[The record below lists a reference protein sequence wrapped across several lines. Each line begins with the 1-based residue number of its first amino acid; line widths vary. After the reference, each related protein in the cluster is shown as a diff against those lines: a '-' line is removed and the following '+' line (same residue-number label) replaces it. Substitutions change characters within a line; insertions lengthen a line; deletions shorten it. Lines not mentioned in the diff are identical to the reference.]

1 MKAASSF
8 GCSARQIDISG
19 KGPPSLDGASDLHL
33 QATPTSE
40 ELPLAMPDT
49 KTLPENMR
57 FIDLPSHGGP
67 EVMQLSQAPLPKPAK
82 GEILVK
88 VEAAGVNR
96 PDVAQRQGT
105 YPPPKD
111 ASPILGLELAG
122 DVVALGE
129 GVDEFKLGD
138 KVCALANGGAYAEYC
153 TVPAG
158 QALPFPKGYDAI
170 KAAALPE
177 TFFTVWANLFQMAGL
192 TEGESV
198 LIHGGT
204 SGIGTTAIQL
214 AKAFGAEV
222 YATAGSAE
230 KCEACV
236 KLGAKRAINYR
247 EEDFAEIVKSET
259 GGKGVDVVLDMIGA
273 AYFEK
278 NLAALAKDGC
288 LSIIAFLGGATAE
301 KVNLTPIMVK
311 RLTVTGSTMRPRTA
325 DEKRAIRDDLIAE
338 VWPLIESGQVAPVIN
353 RVFTLD
359 EVAEAHRLME
369 SSNHIGKIVMR
380 VS

>member
-1 MKAASSF
+1 
-8 GCSARQIDISG
+8 
-19 KGPPSLDGASDLHL
+19 
-33 QATPTSE
+33 
-40 ELPLAMPDT
+40 MPENV
-49 KTLPENMR
+49 TLPEKMR
-57 FIDLPSHGGP
+57 FIDLSSHGCP
-67 EVMQLSQAPLPKPAK
+67 EVMQLSQAPLPTPAR
-82 GEILVK
+82 GEILVR

-111 ASPILGLELAG
+111 ASPILGLEIAG
-122 DVVALGE
+122 EVVALGE
-129 GVDEFKLGD
+129 GVSEFKPGD
-138 KVCALANGGAYAEYC
+138 KVCALANGGGYAQYC

-158 QALPFPKGYDAI
+158 QALPFPKGYDAV

-214 AKAFGAEV
+214 AKAFGADV

-247 EEDFAEIVKSET
+247 DEDFTAVIKAET
-259 GGKGVDVVLDMIGA
+259 DGKGVDVVLDMIGA

-278 NLAALAKDGC
+278 NIAALAKDGC
-288 LSIIAFLGGATAE
+288 LSIIAFLGGAVAE
-301 KVNLTPIMVK
+301 KVDLRPIMVK

-325 DEKRAIRDDLIAE
+325 DEKRAIRDELIE
-338 VWPLIESGQVAPVIN
+338 QVWPLIESGKVAPVIN
-353 RVFTLD
+353 KVFTLD
-359 EVAEAHRLME
+359 EVVEAHRLME
-369 SSNHIGKIVMR
+369 TSNHIGKIVMR

>member
-1 MKAASSF
+1 
-8 GCSARQIDISG
+8 
-19 KGPPSLDGASDLHL
+19 
-33 QATPTSE
+33 
-40 ELPLAMPDT
+40 MPDT
-49 KTLPENMR
+49 TTLPETMR

-67 EVMQLSQAPLPKPAK
+67 EVMTMSEAPLPRPAK
-82 GEILVK
+82 GEVLLK

-111 ASPILGLELAG
+111 ASPILGLEVAG
-122 DVVALGE
+122 EVVALGE
-129 GVDEFKLGD
+129 GVTEFKLGD
-138 KVCALANGGAYAEYC
+138 KVCALANGGGYAQYC
-153 TVPAG
+153 VVPAG
-158 QALPFPKGYDAI
+158 QALPFPKGYDAV

-192 TEGESV
+192 TEGETV

-222 YATAGSAE
+222 YTTAGSAE

-236 KLGAKRAINYR
+236 NLGAKRAINYR
-247 EEDFAEIVKSET
+247 EEDFADVVKSET

-273 AYFEK
+273 SYFEK

-288 LSIIAFLGGATAE
+288 LSIIAFLGGAVAE
-301 KVNLTPIMVK
+301 KVDLRPIMVK

-325 DEKRAIRDDLIAE
+325 DEKRAIRDELVE
-338 VWPLIESGQVAPVIN
+338 QVWPLIESGQVAPVIN

-359 EVAEAHRLME
+359 EVVDAHRLME
-369 SSNHIGKIVMR
+369 SSSHIGKIVMR

>member
-1 MKAASSF
+1 
-8 GCSARQIDISG
+8 
-19 KGPPSLDGASDLHL
+19 
-33 QATPTSE
+33 
-40 ELPLAMPDT
+40 MPDT
-49 KTLPENMR
+49 MTLPETMR

-67 EVMQLSQAPLPKPAK
+67 EVMRLSQAPLPKPAK
-82 GEILVK
+82 GEVLVK

-96 PDVAQRQGT
+96 PDIAQRQGA

-111 ASPILGLELAG
+111 ASPILGLEIAG
-122 DVVALGE
+122 EVVALGE
-129 GVDEFKLGD
+129 GVTEFKLGD
-138 KVCALANGGAYAEYC
+138 KVCALANGGGYAQYC

-158 QALPFPKGYDAI
+158 QALPFPKGYDAV

-192 TEGESV
+192 TEGETV

-204 SGIGTTAIQL
+204 SGIGTTAVQL

-236 KLGAKRAINYR
+236 KLGARRAINYR
-247 EEDFAEIVKSET
+247 EEDFAEVVKSET

-278 NLAALAKDGC
+278 NLSVLAKDGC
-288 LSIIAFLGGATAE
+288 LSIIAFLGGAVAD

-325 DEKRAIRDDLIAE
+325 DEKRAIRDDLVAE
-338 VWPLIESGQVAPVIN
+338 VWPLIESGQLAPVIN

-369 SSNHIGKIVMR
+369 SSNHIGKIVIR

>member
-1 MKAASSF
+1 MS
-8 GCSARQIDISG
+8 
-19 KGPPSLDGASDLHL
+19 
-33 QATPTSE
+33 
-40 ELPLAMPDT
+40 DT
-49 KTLPENMR
+49 KTLPETMR

-67 EVMQLSQAPLPKPAK
+67 EVMQSSKAPLPKPAR

-96 PDVAQRQGT
+96 PDVAQRQGI
-105 YPPPKD
+105 YPPPKG
-111 ASPILGLELAG
+111 ASPILGLEIAG
-122 DVVALGE
+122 EVVALGE

-138 KVCALANGGAYAEYC
+138 KVCALANGGGYAEYC

-158 QALPFPKGYDAI
+158 QALPFPKGYDAV

-192 TEGESV
+192 TEGETV

-236 KLGAKRAINYR
+236 KLGTKRAINYR

-259 GGKGVDVVLDMIGA
+259 GGKGADVVLDMIGA

-301 KVNLTPIMVK
+301 KVDLRPIMVK

-325 DEKRAIRDDLIAE
+325 DEKRAIRDELVE
-338 VWPLIESGQVAPVIN
+338 QVWPLIESGKVAPVIN
-353 RVFTLD
+353 RVFTLE
-359 EVAEAHRLME
+359 EVVDAHRLME
-369 SSNHIGKIVMR
+369 SSNHIGKIVMK

>member
-1 MKAASSF
+1 
-8 GCSARQIDISG
+8 
-19 KGPPSLDGASDLHL
+19 
-33 QATPTSE
+33 
-40 ELPLAMPDT
+40 MPDT
-49 KTLPENMR
+49 KTLPETMR

-67 EVMQLSQAPLPKPAK
+67 EVMRLSQAPLPKPAK
-82 GEILVK
+82 GEVLVK

-111 ASPILGLELAG
+111 ASPILGLEIAG
-122 DVVALGE
+122 EVVALGE
-129 GVDEFKLGD
+129 GVTEFKLGD
-138 KVCALANGGAYAEYC
+138 KVCALANGGGYAQYC

-158 QALPFPKGYDAI
+158 QALPFPKGYDAV

-236 KLGAKRAINYR
+236 KLGARRAINYR
-247 EEDFAEIVKSET
+247 EEDFAEVVKAET

-278 NLAALAKDGC
+278 NLSALAKDGC
-288 LSIIAFLGGATAE
+288 LSIIAFLGGAVAD

-325 DEKRAIRDDLIAE
+325 DEKRAIRDDLVAE
-338 VWPLIESGQVAPVIN
+338 VWPLIESGQLAPVIN

-359 EVAEAHRLME
+359 EVVEAHRLME